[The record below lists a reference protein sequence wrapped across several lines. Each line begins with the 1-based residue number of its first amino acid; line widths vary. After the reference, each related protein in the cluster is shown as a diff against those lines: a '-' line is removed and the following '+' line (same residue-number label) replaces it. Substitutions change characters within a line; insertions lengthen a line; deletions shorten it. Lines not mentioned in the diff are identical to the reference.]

1 MTEHKGFNS
10 NAYWWT
16 RLKAPNTLRPYL
28 RIAEGLKIPMPLRVR
43 DYDYDPNAKP
53 TPPGVTHADTQHVS
67 RYPYLKD
74 TKTWPHAPR
83 VENPR
88 PHVPLFYKP
97 WNAVHNITRAR
108 DMIAEHLAKNELSL
122 QWYIKDCDLL
132 EEKVAESKTSIYD
145 WNEWKNAYSSVQK
158 QYGATS
164 WKTYCKEP
172 VSDTSSSWWKDPD
185 MRTAWQ
191 SKTVAAMRERSAAL
205 RDQDAA
211 REQAEI
217 IARLR
222 SATSETPNDQ
232 IADLV
237 NHLNKKSKTSE
248 HDDRRLRAALAKSR
262 YEARCAAYAMDLRA
276 PPLDVS
282 VMPGVRD
289 CGSSE
294 KTESSTPRHSLM
306 EIEDHN
312 MSDAYEHIKSL
323 DSDDDRDVS
332 RVSISIDSDEP
343 GHYEAEGDASSN
355 DSRHFDREPRAAQT
369 WIDRF
374 EELRDPVAARA
385 ERYAAWQK
393 RVDDAID
400 ESESSMM

>member
-1 MTEHKGFNS
+1 MTEQKGLGS

-53 TPPGVTHADTQHVS
+53 TPPGITHADTQHVS

-74 TKTWPHAPR
+74 TKTWPHTQR

-97 WNAVHNITRAR
+97 YNNAHNITRAR

-132 EEKVAESKTSIYD
+132 DEKVAESKTSIYD
-145 WNEWKNAYSSVQK
+145 WNEWKNAYSSAQK
-158 QYGATS
+158 QYCAS
-164 WKTYCKEP
+164 
-172 VSDTSSSWWKDPD
+172 SSSSSWWKDPD

-191 SKTVAAMRERSAAL
+191 SKTVVAMRERSATL

-217 IARLR
+217 IARLQ

-232 IADLV
+232 IADMV
-237 NHLNKKSKTSE
+237 NHLNKKSKTGGRVGDASGVSDD

-262 YEARCAAYAMDLRA
+262 YEARCAAYATDLRA
-276 PPLDVS
+276 PPRV
-282 VMPGVRD
+282 V
-289 CGSSE
+289 
-294 KTESSTPRHSLM
+294 
-306 EIEDHN
+306 
-312 MSDAYEHIKSL
+312 MSDEYEHIKSL

-332 RVSISIDSDEP
+332 RISISIDSDEP
-343 GHYEAEGDASSN
+343 GHYEAEGDSD

-374 EELRDPVAARA
+374 EELRDPVTARA

-393 RVDDAID
+393 RMNDAIED
-400 ESESSMM
+400 ADSSMM